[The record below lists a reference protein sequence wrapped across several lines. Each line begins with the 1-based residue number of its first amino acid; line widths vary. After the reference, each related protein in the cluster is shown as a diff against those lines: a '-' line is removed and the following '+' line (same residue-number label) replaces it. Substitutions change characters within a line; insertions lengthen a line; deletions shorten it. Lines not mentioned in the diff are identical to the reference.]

1 MRAQQPAY
9 VFSENSAAKDDE
21 NYRIFSLMENA
32 EEEKERQTAALLTW
46 EMTLLCKEMLVSS
59 MGNSRPLGWSDF
71 GL

>member
-1 MRAQQPAY
+1 
-9 VFSENSAAKDDE
+9 
-21 NYRIFSLMENA
+21 MENA